1 MTDINKETVFV
12 TINSARRIPF
22 LNASG
27 PINTPISVLKT
38 VVAQLKALGYP
49 VKEHPYVGINAS
61 GNREILTEESFIAR
75 QEGQIVD
82 AVTTD
87 PAPALIPSDVTD
99 APAPVSDV
107 VIVEQP
113 EELEDEDTEESE
125 NAEKEVDETAD
136 TVESEE
142 TSDQEEPA
150 ATDTTDEVV
159 EEEPA
164 DTTTAEETT
173 TEVADETAEEEEVAE
188 DGEELDVY
196 DFNVYEGWS
205 KQLLVNYLRKAEQF
219 LPEEVQKETN
229 SANKTR
235 LLEIIKQYIIDAAE

>member
-49 VKEHPYVGINAS
+49 VKEHPYVGINSA
-61 GNREILTEESFIAR
+61 GNREVITEEAFIAR
-75 QEGQIVD
+75 KEGQIVNV
-82 AVTTD
+82 VTTE
-87 PAPALIPSDVTD
+87 PEPALVPSDTSN
-99 APAPVSDV
+99 APAPTSEV
-107 VIVEQP
+107 VVAEQP
-113 EELEDEDTEESE
+113 EEFVEET
-125 NAEKEVDETAD
+125 VDGTVDADDSTDD
-136 TVESEE
+136 TVDGTTGSPTELDLLKTSEQVDGE
-142 TSDQEEPA
+142 DSDEGTEGDP
-150 ATDTTDEVV
+150 
-159 EEEPA
+159 
-164 DTTTAEETT
+164 AEE
-173 TEVADETAEEEEVAE
+173 
-188 DGEELDVY
+188 GEELDVY
-196 DFNVYEGWS
+196 DFAVYEGWS

-235 LLEIIKQYIIDAAE
+235 LLEIIKTHIIDVAE